1 MRVSHPCYSG
11 HQDIEDYN
19 PDQKDY
25 EQLPDDNEFETPIEK
40 RPPGSTFATTDT
52 NGYTVASEEK
62 SSGPTLSQPQSR
74 ELLDLVTDRKVEEL
88 QDHIKSNI
96 KYESEMRTTLDKGRT
111 FLHYA
116 VYRGKPE
123 IVDLLLEKGCLPDA
137 TDKLGRTPL
146 HYAVANNKIKVIPC
160 LVREGASVNCLD
172 SEGRSPLHYAAL
184 GGYREIAFKLVC
196 MGADPNIQDIYEMTP
211 LDYASNDLTESILSQ
226 NGGANSDKGRL
237 YFEGK
242 KLANSLY
249 DRRRELLCRGER
261 ARRGNKK
268 FENVDLTD
276 NDGTGA
282 DISHKDFIIHD
293 ILGKGSFGEVYLVEK
308 RGQKNKLYAMKVFSK
323 RTVQAQNLMRFIYI
337 EKKIMHALDHPF
349 MVRLHYAFQT
359 DRKLYLLMDYCK
371 NRDLGYLL
379 KKRGVLT
386 EQQARIVI
394 AELVLAIE
402 ALHSKDIVHRD
413 LKPDNILIDD
423 DGHIKV
429 TDFGL
434 AKEGIRKGVLTKTF
448 CGSIAYLPPEII
460 KKVGHNKMVDWYLV
474 GVILY
479 ELVVGKP
486 PYFSKT
492 FQQLSKNIL
501 EAKLAFPKNSLSL
514 NTMKFIKRLM
524 NRDPGQR
531 LGAKYGAEEIKKH
544 DFFIGIDWEQI
555 YNREIPPF
563 DPAEIVSYKTNNYR
577 QSIVDEAPH
586 GYETIEMPNWSFV
599 ADPDAAAGDTEP
611 KDKQKDVPK
620 RTERSPA

>member
-1 MRVSHPCYSG
+1 MA
-11 HQDIEDYN
+11 
-19 PDQKDY
+19 
-25 EQLPDDNEFETPIEK
+25 PDDK
-40 RPPGSTFATTDT
+40 A
-52 NGYTVASEEK
+52 
-62 SSGPTLSQPQSR
+62 SGPRLSPPQAR
-74 ELLDLVTDRKVEEL
+74 ELLDLVTDRKIEEL
-88 QDHIKSNI
+88 QDYIRSSIKFP
-96 KYESEMRTTLDKGRT
+96 SEMCTILDKGRT

-123 IVDLLLEKGCLPDA
+123 VVDLLLESGCLTDA
-137 TDKLGRTPL
+137 RDKLGRTPL
-146 HYAVANNKIKVIPC
+146 HYAVANNKIKVIAS
-160 LVREGASVNCLD
+160 LNREGADVNSID
-172 SEGRSPLHYAAL
+172 SEGRTPLHYAAI

-196 MGADPNIQDIYEMTP
+196 MGANPNVADIYEMNP
-211 LDYASNDLTESILSQ
+211 LDYASNELTESILSQ
-226 NGGANSDKGRL
+226 NGGANADNRRL
-237 YFEGK
+237 YFEGR
-242 KLANSLY
+242 KLANGLY
-249 DRRRELLCRGER
+249 DRRRELLARADR
-261 ARRGNKK
+261 ARRGKKK
-268 FENVDLTD
+268 FENVDLND
-276 NDGTGA
+276 SDGTGG

-337 EKKIMHALDHPF
+337 EKKIMHALNHPF
-349 MVRLHYAFQT
+349 MVKLHYAFQT

-371 NRDLGYLL
+371 NRDLGSLL

-524 NRDPGQR
+524 NREPSQR

-555 YNREIPPF
+555 YNREVPPF

-577 QSIVDEAPH
+577 QSIIDEAPQGH
-586 GYETIEMPNWSFV
+586 EVIEMPNWSFV
-599 ADPDAAAGDTEP
+599 GDPDAKPNAP
-611 KDKQKDVPK
+611 
-620 RTERSPA
+620 PARQEKSTA